1 MRICKLVLAL
11 LLALPAQGAGLE
23 FVTKQVASAQSM
35 GASFVTQGV
44 DVSNALHVS
53 FQGVWS
59 GGGAPNGTF
68 TVEVSNDNV
77 ADVAGV
83 TNWTTY
89 GSSSIAIA
97 ADGDLGYS
105 IANIGYRWA
114 RVRYVRT
121 SGTGIFNMQAV
132 LKRDRN

>member
-1 MRICKLVLAL
+1 MRFIILAAIL
-11 LLALPAQGAGLE
+11 MAGSAYGAGLE
-23 FVTKQVASAQSM
+23 FFTKQVSSAQSM
-35 GASFVTQGV
+35 GASFVTSGIDLSQ
-44 DVSNALHVS
+44 ALHAS

-77 ADVAGV
+77 ADPADV

-89 GSSSIAIA
+89 GGSSISITS
-97 ADGDLGYS
+97 DGDLGYS
-105 IANIGYRWA
+105 VPSVGYRFA

-121 SGTGIFNMQAV
+121 SGTGTFNMQAV
-132 LKRDRN
+132 VKRDRN

>member
-1 MRICKLVLAL
+1 MRFIILAAIL
-11 LLALPAQGAGLE
+11 MVGSAYGAGLE
-23 FVTKQVASAQSM
+23 FFTTQVSSAQSM
-35 GASFVTQGV
+35 GASFVTSGIDLSQ
-44 DVSNALHVS
+44 ALHAS

-77 ADVAGV
+77 ADPDDV

-89 GSSSIAIA
+89 GGSSISIT

-105 IANIGYRWA
+105 VPSVGYRFA

-121 SGTGIFNMQAV
+121 SGTGTFNMQAV
-132 LKRDRN
+132 VKRDRN

>member
-1 MRICKLVLAL
+1 MKFIALALVL
-11 LLALPAQGAGLE
+11 LAAPAWAIMD
-23 FVTKQVASAQSM
+23 FIPKQVATNQSM
-35 GASFVTQGV
+35 GASFVTTGV
-44 DVSNALHVS
+44 DVSNADLVS

-77 ADVAGV
+77 ADVADV

-89 GSSSIAIA
+89 GSSSISIT

-105 IANIGYRWA
+105 IPNIGYRWA

-121 SGTGIFNMQAV
+121 SGTGTLNMQSV
-132 LKRDRN
+132 VKRDRD